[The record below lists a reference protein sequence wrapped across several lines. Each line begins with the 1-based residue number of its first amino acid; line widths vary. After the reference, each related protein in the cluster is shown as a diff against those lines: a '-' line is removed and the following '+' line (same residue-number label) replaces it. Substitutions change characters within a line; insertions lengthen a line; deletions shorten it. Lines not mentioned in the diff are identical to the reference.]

1 MLEEDN
7 NHLFLPIQKGFVEKP
22 EDWKYS
28 SARNWIL
35 EDDSIIKIY
44 RELIWG

>member
-1 MLEEDN
+1 M
-7 NHLFLPIQKGFVEKP
+7 VRP

-35 EDDSIIKIY
+35 EDDSIIKLNMEI
-44 RELIWG
+44 LNGQMS